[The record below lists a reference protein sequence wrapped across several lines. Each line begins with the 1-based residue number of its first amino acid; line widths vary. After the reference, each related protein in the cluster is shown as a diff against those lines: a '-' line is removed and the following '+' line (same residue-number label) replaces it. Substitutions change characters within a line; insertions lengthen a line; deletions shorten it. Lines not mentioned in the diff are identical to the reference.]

1 MTIKLMTKKTNNN
14 KQTKTI
20 DSERFIIVNIFIADF
35 QQTEKGLKDNS
46 SNAYNLQHHNALTV
60 KL

>member
-14 KQTKTI
+14 KQTKTT
-20 DSERFIIVNIFIADF
+20 DSERFLIVNIFIADF

-46 SNAYNLQHHNALTV
+46 SNAYNL
-60 KL
+60 